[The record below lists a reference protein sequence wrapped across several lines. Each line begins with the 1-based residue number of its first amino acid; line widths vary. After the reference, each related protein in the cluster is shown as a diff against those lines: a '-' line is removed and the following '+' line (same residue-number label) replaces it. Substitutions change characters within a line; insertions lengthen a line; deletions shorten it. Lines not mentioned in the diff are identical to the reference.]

1 MQFSSMTGRLGVF
14 IVLFLWCCAGNA
26 GNSAELRELAIAY
39 IDRQDDP
46 FYSGSRGYAGLYT
59 VEHKSPLPAAE
70 LAVAEAST
78 VGSAI
83 GVEFKLLH
91 HRLAANEDP
100 GAAIR
105 RLRADSGIAAA
116 IVDLPLEDMV
126 QASTAAAIEP
136 IVLLNARHTDIA
148 LRQATCRTHLF
159 HTMPSL
165 DMLTDALAQGLRAR
179 NWTRILL
186 LEGEKPQDVG
196 LSKAFQGSALKFGLK
211 ISEVRRFVLGN
222 DPRQRDQNN
231 VRLLTGGVRHDVVFV
246 ADASREFAVFVP
258 YNTMDPRP
266 VVGSEGL
273 IPMAWHIYWERHG
286 APQLNR
292 RFAKRNGRPM
302 SEADWATWVAVR
314 AIVEAVVRNRGMPAR
329 PLTEA
334 LLDPNLTLE
343 LYKGFPGSFRPWNR
357 QLRQPILLATSNA
370 VIALAPVE
378 GVLHKDNILDT
389 LGVDAPEFRCQS

>member
-1 MQFSSMTGRLGVF
+1 MISRWNVLIILILGCF
-14 IVLFLWCCAGNA
+14 AGHTV
-26 GNSAELRELAIAY
+26 NSAELREIAIAY
-39 IDRQDDP
+39 IDRQDDT
-46 FYSGSRGYAGLYT
+46 FYSSSKGYAGLYA

-70 LAVAEAST
+70 LAIAEAST
-78 VGSAI
+78 IGSAI
-83 GVEFKLLH
+83 GAKFKFVH
-91 HRLAANEDP
+91 HRLAVNEDP

-105 RLRADSGIAAA
+105 RLQTEDRIVAA
-116 IVDLPLEDMV
+116 IVDLPVEGMV
-126 QASTAAAIEP
+126 QASTAVAPETIA
-136 IVLLNARHTDIA
+136 LFNARHADIT
-148 LRQATCRTHLF
+148 LREATCRTHLF

-186 LEGEKPQDVG
+186 LEGEKPEDIA
-196 LSKAFQGSALKFGLK
+196 LAKAFQESALKFGLR
-211 ISEVRRFVLGN
+211 ISDVRRFVLGN

-246 ADASREFAVFVP
+246 ADTAKEFAPFVP

-273 IPMAWHIYWERHG
+273 MPLAWHIYWERHG

-292 RFAKRNGRPM
+292 RFAKRYGRPM

-314 AIVEAVVRNRGMPAR
+314 AIVEAIVKNRSMPDR

-343 LYKGFPGSFRPWNR
+343 LYKGFPGSFRSWNR

-389 LGVDAPEFRCQS
+389 LGIDAPQYRCPS